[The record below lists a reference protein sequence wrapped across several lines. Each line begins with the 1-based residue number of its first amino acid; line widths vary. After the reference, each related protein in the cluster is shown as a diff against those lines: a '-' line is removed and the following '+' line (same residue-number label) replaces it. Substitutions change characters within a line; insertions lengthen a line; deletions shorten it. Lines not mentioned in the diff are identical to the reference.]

1 MKKVIFGLSA
11 AFIIVATLFSSCSKE
26 RQENADKNS
35 VKSITEYLKTTDAK
49 ILVNEVQLWQS
60 FSGKIDW
67 RKEPE
72 QSTYQ
77 NTSLKSITF
86 HLKNSDKNVSFN
98 SLVVFYKD
106 RKILPI
112 IIKGENADSNN
123 IRISYFTPE
132 NIPYLNFSIDK
143 KHRIFNYDSMRNIPF
158 KETFEEPFTGQTVFS
173 APAEKTCL
181 NSTDSFKECVQ
192 CVVEKEIADSEVAT
206 IGCMVFGAYCAA
218 TIVVMCG
225 GAQL

>member
-1 MKKVIFGLSA
+1 MKKVIFRLIA
-11 AFIIVATLFSSCSKE
+11 TFIIVAILVTSCSKE
-26 RQENADKNS
+26 RQENSDEKS
-35 VKSITEYLKTTDAK
+35 GKSITEYLKTTEAK

-67 RKEPE
+67 KKEPE
-72 QSTYQ
+72 QSTYK

-106 RKILPI
+106 RKSLPI
-112 IIKGENADSNN
+112 IIKGENVDSNN
-123 IRISYFTPE
+123 IRISYYTPE

-143 KHRIFNYDSMRNIPF
+143 KHRIYNYDSTRNIPF
-158 KETFEEPFTGQTVFS
+158 KETFEEPFTGQTVFA
-173 APAEKTCL
+173 APDEKTCL
-181 NSTDSFKECVQ
+181 NSTDSFKECIQ
-192 CVVEKEIADSEVAT
+192 CVVDKEIAGSALAT
-206 IGCMVFGAYCAA
+206 IACMVFGVHCAA